1 MRIAIVADAYPPLQ
15 SSAAVMLQDIAIE
28 FRAQGN
34 EPVVIIPAPYIN
46 DSVDRSI
53 INGVE
58 VLRVR
63 CPPTKDINYF
73 QRTLSELY
81 MPFAMNRRLNE
92 SEFLSVKLDGIVWY
106 SPSIFHGP
114 LIRALKKSHHCKS
127 YLILRDIF
135 PEWAADLGIMRRGLA
150 YRFFKA
156 IERFQ
161 YSVADTIGV
170 QTPANLQYFDKN
182 RSIAP
187 CQVEVLHNWL
197 SVSKAT
203 KCTISLS
210 DCSLAGR
217 KLFVY
222 AGNMGKAQNITP
234 FFDVIAT
241 LNQSRDDVGFVFVG
255 RGSEVELLSNE
266 IIDRRL
272 NNVLIFDEIQHS
284 EIPSLYAQCDFGM
297 VFLDP
302 LHKTHNIPG
311 KFISYMHYGL
321 PVLACLNEGNDLF
334 ETINSENLGR
344 AFFGVDTER
353 VGSAVLEMVDDPNYG
368 TKIPDDCRTFAKDM
382 YSSTTAVKQIIASL
396 VE

>member
-1 MRIAIVADAYPPLQ
+1 
-15 SSAAVMLQDIAIE
+15 
-28 FRAQGN
+28 
-34 EPVVIIPAPYIN
+34 
-46 DSVDRSI
+46 
-53 INGVE
+53 
-58 VLRVR
+58 
-63 CPPTKDINYF
+63 
-73 QRTLSELY
+73 
-81 MPFAMNRRLNE
+81 
-92 SEFLSVKLDGIVWY
+92 
-106 SPSIFHGP
+106 
-114 LIRALKKSHHCKS
+114 
-127 YLILRDIF
+127 
-135 PEWAADLGIMRRGLA
+135 MRRGLA

-187 CQVEVLHNWL
+187 CQVEVLYNWL
-197 SVSKAT
+197 SVLEAT
-203 KCTISLS
+203 ECTISLS
-210 DCSLAGR
+210 DCCLAGR

-222 AGNMGKAQNITP
+222 AGNMGKAQNIAP

-266 IIDRRL
+266 IIDRKL

-302 LHKTHNIPG
+302 RHKTHNIPG

-334 ETINSENLGR
+334 EIINSESLGR
-344 AFFGVDTER
+344 AFFDVDTER
-353 VGSAVLEMVDDPNYG
+353 VSAAVLEMVDDPNYV
-368 TKIPDDCRTFAKDM
+368 TKIPDDCRIFAKDM
-382 YSSTTAVKQIIASL
+382 YSSTIAVKQITASL